1 MEVSLQLFWLWGCIS
16 KGLVCHLLTTDEFS
30 IRVAKITSRT
40 GTYKLTVYLSVCN
53 QFLTQ
58 WIMMKSTML
67 SKGWK
72 IDNFKLYSPLKLS
85 FVNIWDCHS
94 NFVECESSLKS
105 KSPNILAL
113 CETNLDNSIDSDNFF
128 VTVYLPLIWKD
139 CITYMHGF
147 YLKA

>member
-1 MEVSLQLFWLWGCIS
+1 MYFQGSCLSFVL
-16 KGLVCHLLTTDEFS
+16 TDEFS

-40 GTYKLTVYLSVCN
+40 GTYELTVYLPVCN